1 VETRARI
8 LVVDDTPRNAKLLAD
23 LLAANGFEAATAASG
38 PEALETLRKEPADL
52 VVLDVVMPGM
62 NGYEVCREIRRAE
75 GTGYLPIILVTAL
88 DPEEE
93 RMRGLEAGADDF
105 LSKPVN
111 LGEVLGRVRSLLR
124 IRVLHETVREQAA
137 RLAVWNH
144 DLAERVRDQLAA
156 LERLSYL
163 KRFLSPQIAES
174 IAAGGMEIL
183 RPHRRQVTVVFI
195 DLRGFTGFAESA
207 EPEEVMELLGEY
219 HTEMGRLVVA
229 HEGTL
234 ERFTGDG
241 LMVFFN
247 DPIELDEPERR
258 AVEMALEMRGAVS
271 RLQER
276 WRRRGHS
283 LELGIG
289 ITHGYATLGAIGFE
303 QRQDYAA
310 IGTVTNQA
318 ARLCEAADGGQIL
331 ISERLRALVESF
343 VETEPVGELTLK
355 GFHRSVSAHNVVR
368 RSATTRA

>member
-1 VETRARI
+1 MAGRQRI

-23 LLAANGFEAATAASG
+23 LLGANGFEVATAASG
-38 PEALETLRKEPADL
+38 PEALERLRKEPADL

-62 NGYEVCREIRRAE
+62 NGYEVCREIRRSE
-75 GTGYLPIILVTAL
+75 DSGYLPVILVTAL

-124 IRVLHETVREQAA
+124 IRALHETVREQAA
-137 RLAVWNH
+137 QLAIWNR
-144 DLAERVRDQLAA
+144 DLESRVRDQVSE

-163 KRFLSPQIAES
+163 KRFLSPQIAEA

-183 RPHRRQVTVVFI
+183 RPHRRRVTVVFV
-195 DLRGFTGFAESA
+195 DLRGFTGFAEAA
-207 EPEEVMELLGEY
+207 EPEEVMELLREY
-219 HTEMGRLVVA
+219 HGELGRQVVA

-247 DPIELDEPERR
+247 DPIELPEPEGR
-258 AVEMALEMRGAVS
+258 AVLMALEMRAAVG
-271 RLQER
+271 RLQES
-276 WRRRGHS
+276 WRRRGYS

-289 ITHGYATLGAIGFE
+289 ITNGYATLGAIGFE

-318 ARLCEAADGGQIL
+318 ARLCEAAIGGQIL
-331 ISERLRALVESF
+331 VSERTRALVESL
-343 VETEPVGELTLK
+343 VETEPVGELVLK
-355 GFHRSVSAHNVVR
+355 GFQRAVSAHNVLR
-368 RSATTRA
+368 RLD